1 MSTQPALAR
10 SPATPP
16 PGAGNGGRATRGAA
30 DGRVY
35 GAIYAA
41 IVDHRLPPGTAL
53 PEDTLAAAFGFSRT
67 VIRKALQRLA
77 HDHLVD
83 QRPNRGACVARPS
96 IEEAREVFAA
106 REVVERATVATAAH
120 AARPADLARLQRNLE
135 AGAAAVA
142 RGDRRAH
149 IRLSGEFHLLV
160 AEIGGNRA
168 LAGFVGQL
176 AARSSLILALYET
189 PGRTPCAEEDH
200 AALLA
205 ALAAHDEPRAQALM
219 SAHLATLARD
229 IGGGA
234 EEAPIDLHALF
245 AQR

>member
-1 MSTQPALAR
+1 MHNANAPVPHPAPTLEAAGAR
-10 SPATPP
+10 AI
-16 PGAGNGGRATRGAA
+16 RGAA

-35 GAIYAA
+35 SAIYEA

-53 PEDTLAAAFGFSRT
+53 PEDTLSAAFGFSRT

-96 IEEAREVFAA
+96 LEEARDVFAA
-106 REVVERATVATAAH
+106 REVVERATVAAAAC

-135 AGAAAVA
+135 AGAAALA

-149 IRLSGEFHLLV
+149 IRLSGEFHLLI

-176 AARSSLILALYET
+176 AARSSLILALYEI

-200 AALLA
+200 AALLG

-229 IGGGA
+229 IGGT